1 MIVDADELEVGEVA
15 ISDGLEE
22 VGDILP
28 VECVVFQM
36 DLVVSHRPSK
46 HNGGVEGL
54 DVVVLAQCS
63 DVDTHGLVVGQRE
76 RKDVRVGIAHNH
88 DVQDSG
94 LVPFELAQVIHG
106 PLNSGLLP
114 LAPVGRDLPVGS
126 RFVVG
131 SPVNP
136 MDTSVTPFAI
146 HIISCPPD
154 DDQHRKDRATMGSI
168 GGLDVIDGLGDVLD
182 HVIQSLA
189 PQHFGIDAT
198 DVPPGFEEIATGETR
213 GLACIGVW
221 HQSQRRIR

>member
-1 MIVDADELEVGEVA
+1 MIVDADELEIREVA
-15 ISDGLEE
+15 ISDGLKE

-28 VECVVFQM
+28 VEGVIFQM
-36 DLVVSHRPSK
+36 DLVISHRTSK
-46 HNGGVEGL
+46 HDGGVKGL
-54 DVVVLAQCS
+54 DVVVLTQCS
-63 DVDTHGLVVGQRE
+63 DMDSHGLVVGRRE

-88 DVQDSG
+88 DVQDTG
-94 LVPFELAQVIHG
+94 LLSLELAQVIHG

-114 LAPVGRDLPVGS
+114 LAPVGRNLPVGS

-146 HIISCPPD
+146 HIISRLCD
-154 DDQHRKDRATMGSI
+154 DNQHRQDRAAMGTI
-168 GGLDVIDGLGDVLD
+168 CGLNVIDGLGDVLD

-198 DVPPGFEEIATGETR
+198 DVPPGFEKIAT
-213 GLACIGVW
+213 
-221 HQSQRRIR
+221 